1 MKKPICVRHRTYT
14 QYFLVLNSHVVTL
27 GTGIQM
33 ADMYVYHFVP
43 FPEVGFPSTL
53 STRPATLSVI
63 KGIGDPIMES
73 QLVVDSS
80 ELDAEGFL
88 TAAMSFCSSQI
99 TALTAKIRSL
109 ELRAAS
115 RDDRARS
122 TRAVLS
128 DKDVY
133 MLTLESRHLRAEARL
148 LIISRAKLLA
158 EEAGHIS
165 ATLASTAV
173 HT

>member
-1 MKKPICVRHRTYT
+1 
-14 QYFLVLNSHVVTL
+14 
-27 GTGIQM
+27 M
-33 ADMYVYHFVP
+33 ADVYVYHFVP
-43 FPEVGFPSTL
+43 FRVAGLTNAPSI
-53 STRPATLSVI
+53 RPATLSVI

-73 QLVVDSS
+73 QIVVDSS

-88 TAAMSFCSSQI
+88 SSVVGFCSSEI

-115 RDDRARS
+115 RDRLAQS
-122 TRAVLS
+122 TRPDLN

-133 MLTLESRHLRAEARL
+133 MLRLESRHLRAEARKL
-148 LIISRAKLLA
+148 SINRANLLA

-165 ATLASTAV
+165 TTLACTEFR
-173 HT
+173 T